1 MLSMIIIRMPIM
13 IIRREGLLE
22 CPDDGRRSVGSHTTT
37 ALKAPHRSASIQTLF
52 QFRFF
57 DSSYSSK
64 LSVCVDEKILG
75 GNFPKAVFQGI
86 LESELKRWMWEK
98 RQKFGLELEICPK
111 DKAWL
116 SNHTSDV
123 SDACE
128 LVSIK
133 LIFCNTFQNLYFS
146 RYDFALDPDKWSM
159 MKMEKML
166 KNRDVA
172 LIPFSLCPEIC
183 LWGGGGREGGSPV

>member
-64 LSVCVDEKILG
+64 LSVCVYMKKSWEETS
-75 GNFPKAVFQGI
+75 PKHFSKASWNPSSRDGCERRGKS
-86 LESELKRWMWEK
+86 LDGSW
-98 RQKFGLELEICPK
+98 KF
-111 DKAWL
+111 
-116 SNHTSDV
+116 V
-123 SDACE
+123 QR
-128 LVSIK
+128 IK
-133 LIFCNTFQNLYFS
+133 LDYLITLPMFPMHVN
-146 RYDFALDPDKWSM
+146 WSQS
-159 MKMEKML
+159 
-166 KNRDVA
+166 N
-172 LIPFSLCPEIC
+172 
-183 LWGGGGREGGSPV
+183 

>member
-1 MLSMIIIRMPIM
+1 MA
-13 IIRREGLLE
+13 G
-22 CPDDGRRSVGSHTTT
+22 GRSVLIQRPLLT
-37 ALKAPHRSASIQTLF
+37 APHRSASIQTLF
-52 QFRFF
+52 QFRFL

-64 LSVCVDEKILG
+64 SSVCVDEKILG
-75 GNFPKAVFQGI
+75 GNFPKAVFQRI

-111 DKAWL
+111 DKAWQ

-133 LIFCNTFQNLYFS
+133 LIFCNSFQNLYFS

-166 KNRDVA
+166 KKQGCSFDTFFT
-172 LIPFSLCPEIC
+172 LSTLSLC
-183 LWGGGGREGGSPV
+183 LWGGGGRGGHRFKTKS